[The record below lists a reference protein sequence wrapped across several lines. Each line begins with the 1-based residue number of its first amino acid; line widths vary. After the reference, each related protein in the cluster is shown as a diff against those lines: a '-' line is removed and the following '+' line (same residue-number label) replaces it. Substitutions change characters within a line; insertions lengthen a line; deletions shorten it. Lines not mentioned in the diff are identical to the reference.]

1 MHNKAMQVTNQMFVR
16 LGYEVEIYPDPEPA
30 EAQDEGEP
38 LEEGL
43 MRPSADVGTK
53 RLPIGR
59 MRSLMILVGMFS
71 TTSGCLEG
79 SDDPGK
85 IFTKHKKLAQLMS
98 ILSLFPLQGC
108 TATFGSTDDGGTS
121 WIIWVF
127 TNVLQEG

>member
-1 MHNKAMQVTNQMFVR
+1 
-16 LGYEVEIYPDPEPA
+16 
-30 EAQDEGEP
+30 
-38 LEEGL
+38 
-43 MRPSADVGTK
+43 
-53 RLPIGR
+53 
-59 MRSLMILVGMFS
+59 MILVGMFS

-108 TATFGSTDDGGTS
+108 TATVGSTDDGGTS

-127 TNVLQEG
+127 TNALQEG